1 MANPKPKPSPNQA
14 AALSEEARAVLDSA
28 AALDNE
34 ALFLL
39 SEIIGRGRARA
50 RARVSVRVR
59 VRVRTRRSSSSRR

>member
-1 MANPKPKPSPNQA
+1 MAKPKPKPSPNQA

-39 SEIIGRGRARA
+39 SEIIGRAR
-50 RARVSVRVR
+50 VRVR
-59 VRVRTRRSSSSRR
+59 VRVPSPSPKP